1 MLSWFSP
8 SSEKMSAVKCIRA
21 LREFATI
28 HDLQALEI
36 IERLELLTGHPDI
49 ATYLQDNQW
58 RLQMPRTVV
67 RDIMAE
73 VRLLQQLTDDDPSRD
88 TEH

>member
-1 MLSWFSP
+1 MLWFG
-8 SSEKMSAVKCIRA
+8 SSVDGLTAVKCVRA
-21 LREFATI
+21 LRDCNTI
-28 HDLQALEI
+28 NDNNAVDL

-58 RLQMPRTVV
+58 RSAMPKTVV

-73 VRLLQQLTDDDPSRD
+73 VRLLQQLTDDDLG
-88 TEH
+88 

>member
-1 MLSWFSP
+1 MLNWFTP
-8 SSEKMSAVKCIRA
+8 SSENMTAVKCVRA

-28 HDLQALEI
+28 HEAQALDL
-36 IERLELLTGHPDI
+36 IEQLERLTGHPDI

-73 VRLLQQLTDDDPSRD
+73 VRLLQQLTDDDSFTD